1 MKVSWKTVRHTEKHT
16 ICRWGRK
23 CAMPPISSKTDRP
36 KDKKGAMV
44 RLTSYIVNYRV
55 YLFAAVILGTA
66 GNVAAL
72 VGPMIAGKA
81 IDVISAGKGNVNFNK
96 VMFYVVC
103 LFIFYI
109 ISSVMTY
116 ILSTIMIKL
125 GRKVANDMRKEVFA
139 KLLKLPVSYFD
150 NNQTGDIISR
160 VSYDIDVINTSVSA
174 DVTQLITS
182 IITIVGSFIM
192 MFVISRKLI
201 VVQLITLPAS
211 ILYTRYMTKRTRPL
225 FSARSKKYGQMNG
238 FTEEMFT
245 GQKTIAAY
253 AKEDVMIKRFEK
265 YNEEAADGYYNADY
279 YGTIIGPSIGFI
291 NNFSLALIG
300 VFGSLLYIAGKG
312 SLGQISSFILYS
324 RKFSGPV
331 NEVANMYNEILS
343 ALAAAERVFRLLDEE
358 EETPDG
364 REAKVMKE
372 VKGEVLFENV
382 TFGYEENET
391 VINDFSL
398 TVKPGKVVAIVGATG
413 AGKTTLINLLMRFYD
428 VDGGSIKIDGTD
440 IREYTRD
447 SLRNAFTMVLQDTWV
462 FGGTIR
468 ENLVYGNENVTDDML
483 KEAVK
488 ACNLEY
494 YINNMPEG
502 YDTLIREGGNNI
514 SKGQKQLLTIAR
526 AMLINKHMLILDEA
540 TSNVDTRT
548 EKEIE
553 NAMLKL
559 MENKTCFV
567 IAHRLSTIENA
578 DVILVLKDGV
588 ISEQGTHRE
597 LLEKG
602 GIYYNM
608 YMSQYR

>member
-1 MKVSWKTVRHTEKHT
+1 
-16 ICRWGRK
+16 
-23 CAMPPISSKTDRP
+23 MPPISSKTDRP

-44 RLTSYIVNYRV
+44 RLISYIVKYRV

-364 REAKVMKE
+364 REAKVLKE

>member
-1 MKVSWKTVRHTEKHT
+1 
-16 ICRWGRK
+16 
-23 CAMPPISSKTDRP
+23 MPPISSKTDRP
-36 KDKKGAMV
+36 KDKKGTMV
-44 RLTSYIVNYRV
+44 RLTSYIIKYRV

-96 VMFYVVC
+96 VMFYIVC

-225 FSARSKKYGQMNG
+225 FSSRSKKYGQMNG

-364 REAKVMKE
+364 REAKVLKE

>member
-1 MKVSWKTVRHTEKHT
+1 
-16 ICRWGRK
+16 
-23 CAMPPISSKTDRP
+23 MPPISSKTDRP

-44 RLTSYIVNYRV
+44 RLTSYIVKYRV

-96 VMFYVVC
+96 VMFYIVC

-192 MFVISRKLI
+192 MFVISGKLI

-364 REAKVMKE
+364 REAKVLKE

-567 IAHRLSTIENA
+567 IAHRLS
-578 DVILVLKDGV
+578 
-588 ISEQGTHRE
+588 
-597 LLEKG
+597 
-602 GIYYNM
+602 YNRKCRCHTRTEGR
-608 YMSQYR
+608 SNKRTGNPQRAP

>member
-1 MKVSWKTVRHTEKHT
+1 
-16 ICRWGRK
+16 
-23 CAMPPISSKTDRP
+23 MPPISSKTDRP

-44 RLTSYIVNYRV
+44 RLTSYIVKYRV

-265 YNEEAADGYYNADY
+265 YNEAAADGYYNADY

-364 REAKVMKE
+364 REAKVLKE

-398 TVKPGKVVAIVGATG
+398 AVKPGKVVAIVGATG

-602 GIYYNM
+602 GMYYNM

>member
-1 MKVSWKTVRHTEKHT
+1 
-16 ICRWGRK
+16 
-23 CAMPPISSKTDRP
+23 MPPISSKTDRP

-44 RLTSYIVNYRV
+44 RLTSYIIKYRV

-265 YNEEAADGYYNADY
+265 YNEAAADGYYNADY

-300 VFGSLLYIAGKG
+300 VFGSLLYIACKG

-364 REAKVMKE
+364 REAKVLKE

-602 GIYYNM
+602 GMYYNM
-608 YMSQYR
+608 YISQYR

>member
-1 MKVSWKTVRHTEKHT
+1 
-16 ICRWGRK
+16 
-23 CAMPPISSKTDRP
+23 
-36 KDKKGAMV
+36 
-44 RLTSYIVNYRV
+44 
-55 YLFAAVILGTA
+55 
-66 GNVAAL
+66 
-72 VGPMIAGKA
+72 
-81 IDVISAGKGNVNFNK
+81 
-96 VMFYVVC
+96 
-103 LFIFYI
+103 
-109 ISSVMTY
+109 
-116 ILSTIMIKL
+116 MIKL

-182 IITIVGSFIM
+182 IITIVGLFIM

-602 GIYYNM
+602 GMYYNM

>member
-1 MKVSWKTVRHTEKHT
+1 
-16 ICRWGRK
+16 
-23 CAMPPISSKTDRP
+23 MPPISSKTDRP

-44 RLTSYIVNYRV
+44 RLISYIVKYRV

-364 REAKVMKE
+364 REAKVLKE

-602 GIYYNM
+602 GMYYNM

>member
-1 MKVSWKTVRHTEKHT
+1 
-16 ICRWGRK
+16 
-23 CAMPPISSKTDRP
+23 MPPISSKTDRP

>member
-1 MKVSWKTVRHTEKHT
+1 
-16 ICRWGRK
+16 
-23 CAMPPISSKTDRP
+23 MPPISSKTDRP

-44 RLTSYIVNYRV
+44 RLTSYIIKYRV

-364 REAKVMKE
+364 REAKVLKE

-413 AGKTTLINLLMRFYD
+413 AGKTTIINLLMRFYD

-602 GIYYNM
+602 GMYYNM

>member
-1 MKVSWKTVRHTEKHT
+1 
-16 ICRWGRK
+16 
-23 CAMPPISSKTDRP
+23 MPPISSKTDRP

-44 RLTSYIVNYRV
+44 RLTSYIIKYRV

-358 EETPDG
+358 EEIPDG
-364 REAKVMKE
+364 REAKVLKE

-602 GIYYNM
+602 GMYYNM

>member
-1 MKVSWKTVRHTEKHT
+1 
-16 ICRWGRK
+16 
-23 CAMPPISSKTDRP
+23 MPPISSKTDRP

-44 RLTSYIVNYRV
+44 RLTSYIIKYRV

-81 IDVISAGKGNVNFNK
+81 IDVISTGKGNVNFNK

-364 REAKVMKE
+364 REAKVLKE

-494 YINNMPEG
+494 YINNMSEG

>member
-1 MKVSWKTVRHTEKHT
+1 
-16 ICRWGRK
+16 
-23 CAMPPISSKTDRP
+23 MPPISSKTDRP

-44 RLTSYIVNYRV
+44 RLTSYIIKYRV

-265 YNEEAADGYYNADY
+265 YNEEAAEGYYNADY

-364 REAKVMKE
+364 REAKVLKE

>member
-1 MKVSWKTVRHTEKHT
+1 
-16 ICRWGRK
+16 
-23 CAMPPISSKTDRP
+23 MPPISSKTDRP

-44 RLTSYIVNYRV
+44 RLTSYIVKYRV

-211 ILYTRYMTKRTRPL
+211 ILYTKYMTKRTRPL

-364 REAKVMKE
+364 REAKVLKE

-602 GIYYNM
+602 GMYYNM

>member
-1 MKVSWKTVRHTEKHT
+1 
-16 ICRWGRK
+16 
-23 CAMPPISSKTDRP
+23 MPPISSKTDRP

-44 RLTSYIVNYRV
+44 RLTSYIIKYRV

-364 REAKVMKE
+364 RKAKVLKE

>member
-1 MKVSWKTVRHTEKHT
+1 
-16 ICRWGRK
+16 
-23 CAMPPISSKTDRP
+23 MPPISSKTDRP

-44 RLTSYIVNYRV
+44 RLTSYIIKYRV

-364 REAKVMKE
+364 REAKVLKE

-602 GIYYNM
+602 GMYYNM

>member
-1 MKVSWKTVRHTEKHT
+1 
-16 ICRWGRK
+16 
-23 CAMPPISSKTDRP
+23 MPPISSKTDRP

-364 REAKVMKE
+364 REAKVLKE

>member
-1 MKVSWKTVRHTEKHT
+1 
-16 ICRWGRK
+16 
-23 CAMPPISSKTDRP
+23 MPPISSKTDRP

-44 RLTSYIVNYRV
+44 RLTSYIIKYRV
-55 YLFAAVILGTA
+55 YLFTAVILGTA

-265 YNEEAADGYYNADY
+265 YNEAAADGYYNADY

-364 REAKVMKE
+364 REAKVLKE

-602 GIYYNM
+602 GMYYNM

>member
-1 MKVSWKTVRHTEKHT
+1 
-16 ICRWGRK
+16 
-23 CAMPPISSKTDRP
+23 MPPISSKTDRP

-44 RLTSYIVNYRV
+44 RLISYIVKYRV

-81 IDVISAGKGNVNFNK
+81 IDVISAGKENVNFNK

-364 REAKVMKE
+364 REAKVLKE

-602 GIYYNM
+602 GMYYNM

>member
-1 MKVSWKTVRHTEKHT
+1 
-16 ICRWGRK
+16 
-23 CAMPPISSKTDRP
+23 MPPISSKTDRP

-44 RLTSYIVNYRV
+44 RLTSYIIKYRV

-225 FSARSKKYGQMNG
+225 FSVRSKKYGQMNG

-300 VFGSLLYIAGKG
+300 VFGSLLYIACKG

-364 REAKVMKE
+364 REAKVLKE

-602 GIYYNM
+602 GMYYNM
-608 YMSQYR
+608 YISQYR

>member
-1 MKVSWKTVRHTEKHT
+1 M
-16 ICRWGRK
+16 
-23 CAMPPISSKTDRP
+23 
-36 KDKKGAMV
+36 
-44 RLTSYIVNYRV
+44 
-55 YLFAAVILGTA
+55 
-66 GNVAAL
+66 
-72 VGPMIAGKA
+72 
-81 IDVISAGKGNVNFNK
+81 
-96 VMFYVVC
+96 
-103 LFIFYI
+103 
-109 ISSVMTY
+109 
-116 ILSTIMIKL
+116 
-125 GRKVANDMRKEVFA
+125 
-139 KLLKLPVSYFD
+139 
-150 NNQTGDIISR
+150 
-160 VSYDIDVINTSVSA
+160 
-174 DVTQLITS
+174 
-182 IITIVGSFIM
+182 
-192 MFVISRKLI
+192 
-201 VVQLITLPAS
+201 
-211 ILYTRYMTKRTRPL
+211 
-225 FSARSKKYGQMNG
+225 
-238 FTEEMFT
+238 
-245 GQKTIAAY
+245 
-253 AKEDVMIKRFEK
+253 
-265 YNEEAADGYYNADY
+265 
-279 YGTIIGPSIGFI
+279 
-291 NNFSLALIG
+291 
-300 VFGSLLYIAGKG
+300 LYIAGKG

-364 REAKVMKE
+364 REAKVLKE

-494 YINNMPEG
+494 YINNMSEG

>member
-1 MKVSWKTVRHTEKHT
+1 
-16 ICRWGRK
+16 
-23 CAMPPISSKTDRP
+23 MPPISSKTDRP

-66 GNVAAL
+66 GNVEAL

-364 REAKVMKE
+364 REAKVLKE

-602 GIYYNM
+602 GMYYNM

>member
-1 MKVSWKTVRHTEKHT
+1 
-16 ICRWGRK
+16 
-23 CAMPPISSKTDRP
+23 MPPISSKTDRP

-44 RLTSYIVNYRV
+44 RLISYIVKYRV

-364 REAKVMKE
+364 REAKVLKE

-526 AMLINKHMLILDEA
+526 AMLINKHMLILDVE
-540 TSNVDTRT
+540 TSNVDTIT

>member
-1 MKVSWKTVRHTEKHT
+1 
-16 ICRWGRK
+16 
-23 CAMPPISSKTDRP
+23 MPPISSKTDRP

-44 RLTSYIVNYRV
+44 RLISYIVKYRV

-81 IDVISAGKGNVNFNK
+81 IDVISTGKGNVNFNK

-265 YNEEAADGYYNADY
+265 SNEEAADGYYNADY

-364 REAKVMKE
+364 REAKVLKE

>member
-1 MKVSWKTVRHTEKHT
+1 
-16 ICRWGRK
+16 
-23 CAMPPISSKTDRP
+23 MPPISSKTDRP

-44 RLTSYIVNYRV
+44 RLISYIVKYRV

-358 EETPDG
+358 EEIPDG
-364 REAKVMKE
+364 REAKVLKE

-602 GIYYNM
+602 GMYYNM

>member
-1 MKVSWKTVRHTEKHT
+1 
-16 ICRWGRK
+16 
-23 CAMPPISSKTDRP
+23 MPPISSKTDRP

-44 RLTSYIVNYRV
+44 RLTSYIIKYRA

-96 VMFYVVC
+96 VMFYAVC

-265 YNEEAADGYYNADY
+265 YNEAAADGYYNADY

-364 REAKVMKE
+364 REAKVLKE

-398 TVKPGKVVAIVGATG
+398 TVEPGKVVAIVGATG

-602 GIYYNM
+602 GMYYNM

>member
-1 MKVSWKTVRHTEKHT
+1 
-16 ICRWGRK
+16 
-23 CAMPPISSKTDRP
+23 MPPISSKTDRP

-44 RLTSYIVNYRV
+44 RLTSYIIKYRV

-265 YNEEAADGYYNADY
+265 YNEAAADGYYNADY

-331 NEVANMYNEILS
+331 NEAANMYNEILS

-364 REAKVMKE
+364 RKAKVLKE

-398 TVKPGKVVAIVGATG
+398 TVEPGKVVAIVGATG

-602 GIYYNM
+602 GMYYNM

>member
-1 MKVSWKTVRHTEKHT
+1 
-16 ICRWGRK
+16 
-23 CAMPPISSKTDRP
+23 MPPISSKTDRP

-44 RLTSYIVNYRV
+44 RLTSYIIKYRV

-211 ILYTRYMTKRTRPL
+211 ILYTRYMTKRTRTL

-265 YNEEAADGYYNADY
+265 YNEAAADGYYNADY

-343 ALAAAERVFRLLDEE
+343 ALAAAEGVFRLLDEE

-364 REAKVMKE
+364 RKAKVLKE

-398 TVKPGKVVAIVGATG
+398 TVEPGKVVAIVGATG

-483 KEAVK
+483 KEALK

-602 GIYYNM
+602 GMYYNM

>member
-1 MKVSWKTVRHTEKHT
+1 
-16 ICRWGRK
+16 
-23 CAMPPISSKTDRP
+23 MPPISSKTDRP

-44 RLTSYIVNYRV
+44 RLTSYIIKYRV

-364 REAKVMKE
+364 REAKVLKE

>member
-1 MKVSWKTVRHTEKHT
+1 
-16 ICRWGRK
+16 
-23 CAMPPISSKTDRP
+23 MPPISSKTDRP

-44 RLTSYIVNYRV
+44 RLTSYIVKYRV

-225 FSARSKKYGQMNG
+225 FSARSQKYGQMNG

-265 YNEEAADGYYNADY
+265 YNEAAADGYYNADY

-364 REAKVMKE
+364 RKAKVLKE

-398 TVKPGKVVAIVGATG
+398 TVEPGKVVAIVGATG

-602 GIYYNM
+602 GMYYNM

>member
-1 MKVSWKTVRHTEKHT
+1 
-16 ICRWGRK
+16 
-23 CAMPPISSKTDRP
+23 MPPISSKTDRP

-44 RLTSYIVNYRV
+44 RLTSYIVKYRV

-265 YNEEAADGYYNADY
+265 YNEAATDGYYNADY

-364 REAKVMKE
+364 RKAKVLKE

-398 TVKPGKVVAIVGATG
+398 TVEPGKVVAIVGATG

-602 GIYYNM
+602 GMYYNM

>member
-1 MKVSWKTVRHTEKHT
+1 
-16 ICRWGRK
+16 
-23 CAMPPISSKTDRP
+23 MPPISSKTDRP

-44 RLTSYIVNYRV
+44 RLTSYIVKYRV

-364 REAKVMKE
+364 REAKVLKE

-398 TVKPGKVVAIVGATG
+398 TVKPGKVVAIVGAPG

>member
-1 MKVSWKTVRHTEKHT
+1 
-16 ICRWGRK
+16 
-23 CAMPPISSKTDRP
+23 MPPISSKTDRP

-44 RLTSYIVNYRV
+44 RLTSYIVKYRV

-364 REAKVMKE
+364 REAKVLKE

-602 GIYYNM
+602 GMYYNM

>member
-1 MKVSWKTVRHTEKHT
+1 
-16 ICRWGRK
+16 
-23 CAMPPISSKTDRP
+23 MPPISSKTDRP

-174 DVTQLITS
+174 DVTQLISS

-602 GIYYNM
+602 GMYYNM

>member
-1 MKVSWKTVRHTEKHT
+1 
-16 ICRWGRK
+16 
-23 CAMPPISSKTDRP
+23 MPPISSKTDRP

-44 RLTSYIVNYRV
+44 RLTSYIIKYRV

-201 VVQLITLPAS
+201 VVQLITLPAF

-364 REAKVMKE
+364 REAKVLKE

-391 VINDFSL
+391 VINEFSL

-602 GIYYNM
+602 GMYYNM

>member
-1 MKVSWKTVRHTEKHT
+1 
-16 ICRWGRK
+16 
-23 CAMPPISSKTDRP
+23 MPPISSKTDRP

-602 GIYYNM
+602 GMYYNM